1 MRLTVRLPKD
11 LAEYAQKLA
20 ARLPMCDA
28 DIDPVFKTYN
38 VAEVAKILHVSKDVV
53 YELVRTGELPHI
65 SVGHTRIRHDTLT
78 QYIIKSETTTY
89 WEERPEL

>member
-1 MRLTVRLPKD
+1 MRLTVCLPKD

-20 ARLPMCDA
+20 ARLPMRDA
-28 DIDPVFKTYN
+28 DIDPAFKTYT
-38 VAEVAKILHVSKDVV
+38 VAEAAKILHVSRDVV

-65 SVGHTRIRHDTLT
+65 NVGQTRIRHDALT

-89 WEERPEL
+89 WKERPEL

>member
-1 MRLTVRLPKD
+1 MRLTVCLPKD

-28 DIDPVFKTYN
+28 DIAPAFQTYT
-38 VAEVAKILHVSKDVV
+38 VAETAKILHVSRDVV

-65 SVGHTRIRHDTLT
+65 NVGQTRIRHDALT

-89 WEERPEL
+89 WKERPEL

>member
-1 MRLTVRLPKD
+1 MRLTVCLPKD

-20 ARLPMCDA
+20 ARLPMRDT
-28 DIDPVFKTYN
+28 DIAPAFQTYT
-38 VAEVAKILHVSKDVV
+38 VAETAKILHVSRDVV

-65 SVGHTRIRHDTLT
+65 NVGQTRIRHDALT

-89 WEERPEL
+89 WKERPEL